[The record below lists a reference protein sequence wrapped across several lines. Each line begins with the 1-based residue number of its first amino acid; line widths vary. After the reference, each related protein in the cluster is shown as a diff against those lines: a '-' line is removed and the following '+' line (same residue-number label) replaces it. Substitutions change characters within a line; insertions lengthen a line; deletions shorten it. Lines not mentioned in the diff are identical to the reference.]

1 MAEICINEKDIKPL
15 IESYKKVDNSFNMYS
30 YSELKGN
37 KRACKFYINNQEC
50 RIDIWIKKSSVK
62 IIPAKNPDY
71 ANKLIDFITKK
82 TQNAAIKG
90 TQSVFKFDKIMLDYL
105 LNKIDDEYYGL
116 ITYTRNENIIKFK
129 GYNGDIVT
137 FTYYENKNKAMI
149 QAKPLVTFGIIV
161 NILTEI
167 TDISIDEII
176 DINKALV
183 NVNMP
188 TDKIRDKM
196 KNMLK
201 NSYTY
206 LDEAVLK
213 SISGSI
219 TLLEQSDYSEDYTG
233 HVTGVFKALEG
244 YLKKILSKRFNY
256 KIKKKQS
263 FSMFYKD
270 KGNPSE
276 IDLDNNLTQNEKD
289 SLNKLYTIYS
299 DKRNVYLHSTVDPSQ
314 MRIIEKISEA
324 RDLAD
329 EILKE
334 IESSYNIF
342 FSKK

>member
-1 MAEICINEKDIKPL
+1 MAEICINENDIKPL
-15 IESYKKVDNSFNMYS
+15 IESYKKVNNSFNLYS
-30 YSELKGN
+30 FSELKGN
-37 KRACKFYINNQEC
+37 KMVCKFFIDKQEC
-50 RIDIWIKKSSVK
+50 RIDIWIKKNSVK
-62 IIPAKNPDY
+62 IMPAKNPDY
-71 ANKLIDFITKK
+71 ANKLIEYITKK
-82 TQNAAIKG
+82 TQNSNVQG
-90 TQSVFKFDKIMLDYL
+90 TQVVFKFNKSMLDYL
-105 LNKIDDEYYGL
+105 LSKIDDEFCGL
-116 ITYTRNENIIKFK
+116 ITYTKNDNIIRFK
-129 GYNGDIVT
+129 GYNGDVVT
-137 FTYYENKNKAMI
+137 FTYYENKVKAMI

-176 DINKALV
+176 DINKTLV

-188 TDKIRDKM
+188 TDKIREKM
-196 KNMLK
+196 KNVLK

-219 TLLEQSDYSEDYTG
+219 ILLQQNNYSEDYTG

-244 YLKKILSKRFNY
+244 YLKKVLNKKYNY
-256 KIKKKQS
+256 IIKKKQS

-270 KGNPSE
+270 KGNPSK
-276 IDLDNNLTQNEKD
+276 IDSDINLTQDEKD
-289 SLNKLYTIYS
+289 TLNKLYTIYS

-329 EILKE
+329 EILNE
-334 IESSYNIF
+334 IENSYNVF
-342 FSKK
+342 FKRK

>member
-1 MAEICINEKDIKPL
+1 MAEICINEKDIKSL
-15 IESYKKVDNSFNMYS
+15 IESYKKENNTFNLYS

-37 KRACKFYINNQEC
+37 KRVCKFFINNQEC

-62 IIPAKNPDY
+62 VIPTKNPNY
-71 ANKLIDFITKK
+71 ANKLIEFITKN
-82 TQNAAIKG
+82 TQNANISG
-90 TQSVFKFDKIMLDYL
+90 TQSVFQFSRSMLDYL

-116 ITYTRNENIIKFK
+116 ITYTRNENIIRFK

-176 DINKALV
+176 DINKALA

-188 TDKIRDKM
+188 TDKIREKM
-196 KNMLK
+196 KNILK

-206 LDEAVLK
+206 LDEAILK
-213 SISGSI
+213 SISGSM
-219 TLLEQSDYSEDYTG
+219 TLLEQNDYSEDYTG
-233 HVTGVFKALEG
+233 HITGIFKALEG
-244 YLKKILSKRFNY
+244 YLKKVLSKKFNY

-270 KGNPSE
+270 KGNNSE
-276 IDLDNNLTQNEKD
+276 IDLDNNLTQDEKD
-289 SLNKLYTIYS
+289 ALNRLYSIYS

-324 RDLAD
+324 RNLAD
-329 EILKE
+329 EILNK
-334 IESSYNIF
+334 IESSYDVF
-342 FSKK
+342 FNK